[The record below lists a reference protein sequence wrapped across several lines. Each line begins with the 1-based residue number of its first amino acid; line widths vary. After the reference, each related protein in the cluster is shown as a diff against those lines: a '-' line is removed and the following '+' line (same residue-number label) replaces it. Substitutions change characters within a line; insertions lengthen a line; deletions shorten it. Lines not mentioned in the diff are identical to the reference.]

1 MRKQPDGNSGAFF
14 CYARVMVQV
23 EGIPEGWEL
32 VRIGCPSKGE
42 FFVDNLGAPFECAVH
57 SQRWSNNYVIIR
69 KVEKPKQY
77 RPFANAEEFKPHR
90 DRWIRFRQCVVLYRI
105 TEYSDTGVAIGDE
118 DSREYDAAFASW
130 VFEDGSPFGVEVA

>member
-14 CYARVMVQV
+14 CYARAMMQV
-23 EGIPEGWEL
+23 EGIPEGWEF

-42 FFVDNLGAPFECAVH
+42 FVVDNIGDPWKCDSDYRA
-57 SQRWSNNYVIIR
+57 RNYVIIR

-77 RPFANAEEFKPHR
+77 RPFRSAEEFRPHR

-118 DSREYDAAFASW
+118 ASWEYNAGFASL
-130 VFEDGSPFGVEVA
+130 VFDDGSPFGVEVA